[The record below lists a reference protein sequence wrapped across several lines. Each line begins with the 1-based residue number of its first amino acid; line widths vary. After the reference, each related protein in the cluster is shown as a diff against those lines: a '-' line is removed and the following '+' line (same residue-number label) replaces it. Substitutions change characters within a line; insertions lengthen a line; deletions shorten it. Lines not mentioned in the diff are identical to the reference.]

1 MSQYCTIESPTN
13 CQKDTLV
20 GGKKRILADMG
31 FKGLEHTNKFSER
44 ALNVPLFSHFLNNEM
59 MEVSDLKV

>member
-1 MSQYCTIESPTN
+1 
-13 CQKDTLV
+13 LV